1 MVSQRRYASRRH
13 SSIQAGSFFFAEIKR
28 TVSSDKPLGALS
40 DSINVSNPYRYW
52 STSIRRTRS
61 TVSCT
66 AGILF
71 LRSRFQGPRW
81 IKLERLLRCSLA
93 ERNLLRTVQAVFRRS
108 PLSRLLASFRQALR
122 HESMSSSI
130 VDQPRLSRTAPWATS
145 RGYPIASSTW
155 DGCTLPEEQAEPEDT
170 ATPSRSKPITAV
182 SAFSPG
188 TANSVVLGNR
198 GARSENTM
206 APLVWRRPVSRR
218 ARRDSR
224 RT

>member
-13 SSIQAGSFFFAEIKR
+13 SSIQAGSLFFAEIKR

-81 IKLERLLRCSLA
+81 IKLERLLRCFPDEITCL
-93 ERNLLRTVQAVFRRS
+93 EPYKLCFVV
-108 PLSRLLASFRQALR
+108 PL
-122 HESMSSSI
+122 
-130 VDQPRLSRTAPWATS
+130 
-145 RGYPIASSTW
+145 
-155 DGCTLPEEQAEPEDT
+155 
-170 ATPSRSKPITAV
+170 
-182 SAFSPG
+182 
-188 TANSVVLGNR
+188 
-198 GARSENTM
+198 
-206 APLVWRRPVSRR
+206 
-218 ARRDSR
+218 
-224 RT
+224 